1 MMDVEEKAEGEEEE
15 SKILMSKK
23 AENILIRLIGYDWD
37 DVEELQSSMQRLLEG
52 IDPKKLRVEIK
63 HQKGYHSDNIY
74 VLEIKTNKEK
84 FIKTILENLKNRV
97 ENKEE
102 LEKYIKEGRLD
113 KNILYLRFDKDYFL
127 RLDKLVPTEGGDV
140 LYVKISFPGYL
151 KREELFKIIKEFLT
165 GD

>member
-1 MMDVEEKAEGEEEE
+1 MP
-15 SKILMSKK
+15 KK
-23 AENILIRLIGYDWD
+23 AENIIIRLLGYDWD
-37 DVEELQSSMQRLLEG
+37 DVEELQTSMQKLLSG
-52 IDPKKLRVEIK
+52 LDPKKIKVEIK
-63 HQKGYHSDNIY
+63 HQKGYHSDDIY

-84 FIKTILENLKNRV
+84 FIKKILENLKERI

-102 LEKYIKEGRLD
+102 FLNYIREGRLD

-151 KREELFKIIKEFLT
+151 KKEEIENLIKELLIN
-165 GD
+165 D